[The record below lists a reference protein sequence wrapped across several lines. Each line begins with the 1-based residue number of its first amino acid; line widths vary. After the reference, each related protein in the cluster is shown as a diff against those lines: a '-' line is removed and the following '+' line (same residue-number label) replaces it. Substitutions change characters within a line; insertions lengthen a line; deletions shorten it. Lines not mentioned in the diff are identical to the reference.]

1 MAPNPKTHSKKHIA
15 RLERERRQTKLLQYI
30 FVGVIAAIILVIVYG
45 YLDINVLQNFQPVAK
60 VNGEKITT
68 KEFQARVTIQRNQLL
83 NQYMQYTQYQQV
95 FGMDVSAQLQ
105 QIQTTLD
112 TPTNVGQQVLD
123 ALVQEALIRQEADKR
138 NITLSADEL
147 AAFKQGQFR
156 YYPNGTPTPTI
167 TPTPVDVTYPTLSAK
182 QLELVTATPAPT
194 EGPTVT
200 PLPTSTFSPS
210 ATPTVETGPTATS
223 TIPPTVTPT
232 ATPYTLEGYQNQ
244 FATAQAGM
252 VDIGLTD
259 SEYENLFKTQ
269 LLRQKL
275 YDIITADTPHVEE
288 QVWARHI
295 LVNTEDEAKT
305 VIDRLNK
312 GEDFGKLAAELSQ
325 DTATAAKGGDLGWF
339 GKGQMV
345 APFEEAAFSLKVGEI
360 SQPVQSDFGWHVIQ
374 VIDRANL
381 PLTDSQYTQARDTAF
396 NDFLTKLRDDSDVTI
411 YDYWKDRTP
420 STPSLDSLQG
430 SGQPQ

>member
-15 RLERERRQTKLLQYI
+15 RLERERRQTRLLQYI
-30 FVGVIAAIILVIVYG
+30 FIGVIAAIILVIGYG

-83 NQYMQYTQYQQV
+83 NQYMQYSQYQQV
-95 FGMDVSAQLQ
+95 FGMDVSTQLQ
-105 QIQTTLD
+105 QIKTELD

-123 ALVQEALIRQEADKR
+123 ALIQEALIRQEAAKR
-138 NITLSADEL
+138 NITISADEL
-147 AAFKQGQFR
+147 EAFKQGQFR
-156 YYPNGTPTPTI
+156 YYPNGSPTPTI

-182 QLELVTATPAPT
+182 QLELVTATPMPT

-200 PLPTSTFSPS
+200 PLPTTTLSPS
-210 ATPTVETGPTATS
+210 ATPTVEAGPTATP
-223 TIPPTVTPT
+223 TVPPTVTPT

-252 VDIGLTD
+252 VEIGLTD
-259 SEYENLFKTQ
+259 AEYENLFKTEI
-269 LLRQKL
+269 LRKKL
-275 YDIITADTPHVEE
+275 YDIITADTPHAEE

-295 LVNTEDEAKT
+295 LVATEEEAKT
-305 VIDRLNK
+305 VIERLNN

-325 DTATAAKGGDLGWF
+325 DTGSGAKGGDLGWF

-345 APFEEAAFSLKVGEI
+345 APFEEAAFNLKVGEI

-374 VIDRANL
+374 VIDRATL
-381 PLTDSQYTQARDTAF
+381 PLTDAQYTQARDTAF

-430 SGQPQ
+430 TGQPQ